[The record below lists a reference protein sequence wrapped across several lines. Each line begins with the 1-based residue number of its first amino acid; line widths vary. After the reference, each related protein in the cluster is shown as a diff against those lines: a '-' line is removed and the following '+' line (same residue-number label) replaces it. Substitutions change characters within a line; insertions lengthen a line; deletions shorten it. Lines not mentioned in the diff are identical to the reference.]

1 MVALLVTGAGRSGA
15 APGRRGD
22 CSSAVSELLL
32 ALVKNVA
39 MWKEARGDRGNIHS
53 PSVAEECRGE
63 REEKREGR
71 EGGKEGGSKERR
83 PFTLCFGGVERGER
97 NQPQISNSP
106 QSPETR
112 TPVCSSY
119 WAGPPPP
126 GPTRRKRSQSEWS
139 VSTDGRP
146 LVGWSVRI
154 RVCT

>member
-1 MVALLVTGAGRSGA
+1 MQVGLAPP
-15 APGRRGD
+15 PGRGGD

-63 REEKREGR
+63 WGGGERERSEEREGKGR
-71 EGGKEGGSKERR
+71 EGGSKERR
-83 PFTLCFGGVERGER
+83 PFSLCFGGVERGER
-97 NQPQISNSP
+97 NRPRISNSP

-126 GPTRRKRSQSEWS
+126 GPRGKKKEPIRMVASPR
-139 VSTDGRP
+139 TDPWGGP
-146 LVGWSVRI
+146 V
-154 RVCT
+154 

>member
-1 MVALLVTGAGRSGA
+1 MYFLKKETGLRAASGVDLALRSPVVALLVTGAGRSGA

-71 EGGKEGGSKERR
+71 EGRREGAKRDVHSPFASGELKEGKEISPKYL
-83 PFTLCFGGVERGER
+83 TLLKVLR
-97 NQPQISNSP
+97 
-106 QSPETR
+106 
-112 TPVCSSY
+112 
-119 WAGPPPP
+119 
-126 GPTRRKRSQSEWS
+126 
-139 VSTDGRP
+139 
-146 LVGWSVRI
+146 
-154 RVCT
+154 